1 MTFVTDWLNNHCLQ
15 SMKLKYSILFIVIAV
30 ASFFIYQDDALRTKL
45 ISKVHQVAPELNQST
60 LYKWKNS
67 KGEWQITDKPPHK
80 GIVFTTISSQ
90 DQINIMPS
98 PSNQRKK

>member
-1 MTFVTDWLNNHCLQ
+1 
-15 SMKLKYSILFIVIAV
+15 MKLKYSILFIVIAV
-30 ASFFIYQDDALRTKL
+30 ASFFIYQNEALQTKL
-45 ISKVHQVAPELNQST
+45 MSKVHQIAPELNQST

-80 GIVFTTISSQ
+80 DIIFTTITSQ

>member
-1 MTFVTDWLNNHCLQ
+1 
-15 SMKLKYSILFIVIAV
+15 MKLKYFILLSIIAT
-30 ASFFIYQDDALRTKL
+30 AALYIYQDEALQVKL
-45 ISKVHQVAPELNQST
+45 MGKVHQVAPELNQST

-98 PSNQRKK
+98 PANKRKK

>member
-1 MTFVTDWLNNHCLQ
+1 
-15 SMKLKYSILFIVIAV
+15 MKLKYSILFIVIAV
-30 ASFFIYQDDALRTKL
+30 ASFFIYQDEALQTKL
-45 ISKVHQVAPELNQST
+45 MGKVHQIAPELNQST

-67 KGEWQITDKPPHK
+67 KGEWQVTDKPPHK

-98 PSNQRKK
+98 PANKRKK